1 MSERDSKP
9 EPKVSNSD
17 LFALASR
24 IAQSGLTVEYRK
36 TSDIQFIGTYNEGS
50 QTHSV
55 ALSYSRVVGG
65 EIVRIFSNDTID
77 FSIQHVDQ
85 PNTSALDEYRLKA
98 QAGKFPQNILE
109 ILESLKLDYAAMN
122 VFEEFNLTHSR
133 QRLR

>member
-1 MSERDSKP
+1 MGERDRKP

-36 TSDIQFIGTYNEGS
+36 TSGIQFIGTYNEGG

-85 PNTSALDEYRLKA
+85 PNTSALNEYQLKA
-98 QAGKFPQNILE
+98 QAGKFPKKILE
-109 ILESLKLDYAAMN
+109 ILNSLKPDHATMN
-122 VFEEFNLTHSR
+122 VFEEFNLGGRRPKHR
-133 QRLR
+133 